1 LQKENMTLTIPDE
14 VLSHTNISSID
25 MRIEVAAYLYE
36 KQRISIGKARL
47 IAGLSLIQFQKELAK
62 RNIYLQISSKDLDT
76 EVKNLRLL

>member
-1 LQKENMTLTIPDE
+1 MTLTIPDE
-14 VLSHTNISSID
+14 VLTHANISSKD

-62 RNIYLQISSKDLDT
+62 RNIYLQIGIEDIDT
-76 EVKNLRLL
+76 EVNNLRVLQ

>member
-1 LQKENMTLTIPDE
+1 VKKKMTLTIPDE
-14 VLSHTNISSID
+14 ILNQTNISSTD

-62 RNIYLQISSKDLDT
+62 RNIYLQISSKDIDT
-76 EVKNLRLL
+76 EVRNLRLL

>member
-1 LQKENMTLTIPDE
+1 MTLTIPDE
-14 VLSHTNISSID
+14 ILSHTNISSMD

-62 RNIYLQISSKDLDT
+62 RNIYLQISTKDIET
-76 EVKNLRLL
+76 EVTNLRLL

>member
-1 LQKENMTLTIPDE
+1 MTLTIPDE
-14 VLSHTNISSID
+14 VLSHVNISSID

-36 KQRISIGKARL
+36 RQRISIGKARL